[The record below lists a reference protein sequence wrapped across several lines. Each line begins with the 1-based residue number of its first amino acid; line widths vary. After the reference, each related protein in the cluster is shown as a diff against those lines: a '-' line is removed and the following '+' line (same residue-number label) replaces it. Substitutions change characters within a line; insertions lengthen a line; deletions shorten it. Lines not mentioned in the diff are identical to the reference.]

1 MLSLH
6 MLLCLQA
13 SQVAE
18 RLVDA
23 QLAAGDLQGA
33 RHTLRQALEARI
45 ALLGRCGQQCPQVCG
60 RCTVAPA
67 RPAKPRNLGLVWWL
81 SA

>member
-1 MLSLH
+1 MLSLL
-6 MLLCLQA
+6 LLCLQA

-45 ALLGRCGQQCPQVCG
+45 ALLGRCGKQRPEF
-60 RCTVAPA
+60 VAGA
-67 RPAKPRNLGLVWWL
+67 LLL
-81 SA
+81 QHSI